1 MDKDNKND
9 VMGAVMHLQRAMRR
23 GNAAKFAGKRGQMGP
38 NHGPEGHAHH
48 GHGPMKG
55 PGCKMQGAAMKGCAH
70 GPMNGPAMKGCNHGP
85 MNGPAMKDCPKSG
98 MHPGM
103 GHQGHHKPN
112 FATGRLISVLN
123 KAGSMTTGELAEAL
137 DLRPS
142 SLSELLGKLEKKDLI
157 LRTQDE
163 NDKRVYRIS
172 LTDNAKL
179 LEEKIAAERDAHMAV
194 YSACFTEE
202 EAATFCALCEKLSK
216 HLEALAAVK

>member
-23 GNAAKFAGKRGQMGP
+23 GNAAKFAGKRGQIGP

-48 GHGPMKG
+48 GHGPMK
-55 PGCKMQGAAMKGCAH
+55 
-70 GPMNGPAMKGCNHGP
+70 
-85 MNGPAMKDCPKSG
+85 GPAMKDCPKSG

>member
-23 GNAAKFAGKRGQMGP
+23 GNAAAFAGKHGQMGP

-55 PGCKMQGAAMKGCAH
+55 PGCKMHGA
-70 GPMNGPAMKGCNHGP
+70 AMKGCNHGP
-85 MNGPAMKDCPKSG
+85 MNGAAMNDGQKPG
-98 MHPGM
+98 MHPCM